1 MNLLQQEDR
10 ARTEAELRQ
19 GIRED
24 IIFLLLIIWK
34 KEEQIRLIV
43 LSSFF
48 SRALFRVKLLLGG
61 NLSLSSF
68 KKRSEQR
75 VSKEKKTRGKLTSDV
90 THYFEFSCTKSQW
103 DFIWFSFFKIWP
115 SCNGGIIFSFPNKG
129 SFVEDRILKVS

>member
-1 MNLLQQEDR
+1 MGTKLFSSYSLYSIPSK
-10 ARTEAELRQ
+10 ARKIETELRQ

-68 KKRSEQR
+68 EKRSE
-75 VSKEKKTRGKLTSDV
+75 SKVGKNMWETDLWC
-90 THYFEFSCTKSQW
+90 HALFSYKYM
-103 DFIWFSFFKIWP
+103 IFF
-115 SCNGGIIFSFPNKG
+115 
-129 SFVEDRILKVS
+129 